1 MKRLLVSPLLAG
13 LLALTGGWTPAAR
26 QAPSDPPKG
35 QRVFVAGHSFHLP
48 MTDPFDQIAKSANVP
63 GHKLAGRQMI
73 GGSTVTQHWDLPDE
87 KNKAKKALTA
97 GEVDVLT
104 LSPHLLMPDRAID
117 KFTALLLEH
126 NPNGRVTVQASWL
139 PRDGNLTGGFK
150 NAQRDTADMATQ
162 RKLAAPWYEAMRKQV
177 KEINDKYKKTVV
189 LVVPVGEAVY
199 RLRERVAKGAVP
211 GYAKQSELFTDDL
224 GHAKTPV
231 GVLTAYC
238 HFAAIYGKSPFG
250 LPTPP
255 ALKSATDADK
265 LNRILQ
271 EVAWEAVTAEPMSGV
286 KP

>member
-1 MKRLLVSPLLAG
+1 MRPALLSASF
-13 LLALTGGWTPAAR
+13 LALALSGGFTPAAR
-26 QAPSDPPKG
+26 QTPADPPKG

-48 MTDPFDQIAKSANVP
+48 MTDPFDQISKSAAVP

-73 GGSTVTQHWDLPDE
+73 GGSTVTQHWDLADE
-87 KNKAKKALTA
+87 KNKAKKALAA

-117 KFTALLLEH
+117 KFTALLLEK

-139 PRDGNLTGGFK
+139 PRDGNLTGPFA
-150 NAQRDTADMATQ
+150 NAKRDTADMAEQ
-162 RKLAAPWYEAMRKQV
+162 RKAATPWYDAMRKQV
-177 KEINDKYKKTVV
+177 KEINDRHKKAVV
-189 LVVPVGEAVY
+189 FVVPVGEAVY
-199 RLRERVAKGAVP
+199 RLREKVAKGEVP

-224 GHAKTPV
+224 GHAKAPV

-238 HFAAIYGKSPFG
+238 HYAVIYGKNPSG
-250 LPTPP
+250 LPAP
-255 ALKSATDADK
+255 AVLGKSADADK

-271 EVAWEAVTAEPMSGV
+271 EVAWGAVTSEPMSGV